1 MSHALDTVTTTA
13 MDLPSSERAVL
24 AHQILLSLDDDD
36 TDADAAWD
44 QEIARRVAEIDA
56 GTAVGRPVDDVFRE
70 IRARYA

>member
-1 MSHALDTVTTTA
+1 

-56 GTAVGRPVDDVFRE
+56 GTGVGRPVDDVFRE
-70 IRARYA
+70 IRARYG